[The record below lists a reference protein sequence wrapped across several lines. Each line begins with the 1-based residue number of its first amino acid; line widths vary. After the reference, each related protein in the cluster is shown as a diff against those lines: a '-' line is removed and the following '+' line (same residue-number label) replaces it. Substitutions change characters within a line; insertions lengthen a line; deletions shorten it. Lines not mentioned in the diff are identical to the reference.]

1 MIGGVK
7 SEVDKGKSTFS
18 DLNFRLHVKPLYI
31 IWILLFLY
39 FIATP
44 ADKLHIPFVIFK
56 VKLTNLLC
64 PLIAA
69 GFCLFYRQ
77 LYLERSY
84 IWIFLYLLV
93 CMCLSASQSAYF
105 STAIWFVGFF
115 VFTYL
120 FYFLLPMQF
129 VVHLPQETLWS
140 AYSAAFIVTG
150 CYVAAQFAC
159 SLFGINLP
167 GVEQWFGTV
176 ARGSAFCYEPSYY
189 ALYFTPFLMFENARY
204 LLGSSERIRLG
215 ALLFYNLCFLLSTS
229 TSCFFIYLCF
239 SLLQPYLALRL
250 FALFGALCGAIYF
263 AFPEMFQMLFKFF
276 YIGLTH
282 YSFVERWEGLMRDW
296 NFFLEFPWIGMGLG
310 AIPSYMQE
318 LAYGSA
324 WHADIDL
331 RNSFISTN
339 ITMELLASLGIL
351 GAVGFLWL
359 IGRIALDFWRTLS
372 LPITQEERIRLKALA
387 ISLLV
392 VLFALQFNQS
402 MMRAYLWIHVAI
414 AVAYASSLRA
424 RKELIG
430 QSPRFIDRRN
440 LSAQ

>member
-1 MIGGVK
+1 M
-7 SEVDKGKSTFS
+7 
-18 DLNFRLHVKPLYI
+18 NVKPLYI
-31 IWILLFLY
+31 IWGLLFLY

-44 ADKLHIPFVIFK
+44 ADKLHIPFVVFK

-77 LYLERSY
+77 LYVERSY
-84 IWIFLYLLV
+84 IWIFLYLLA
-93 CMCLSASQSAYF
+93 CMVLSASLSAYF
-105 STAIWFVGFF
+105 STAIWFVVFF
-115 VFTYL
+115 LFTFL

-129 VVHLPQETLWS
+129 VAHLPQETVWS

-159 SLFGINLP
+159 SLFGVNLP

-204 LLGSSERIRLG
+204 FLGSSERVKTG

-229 TSCFFIYLCF
+229 TSCFFIYVCF
-239 SLLQPYLALRL
+239 ALLQPYLALRL
-250 FALFGALCGAIYF
+250 FALFSGLCGAIYLV
-263 AFPEMFQMLFKFF
+263 FPEMFQMLFKFF

-282 YSFVERWEGLMRDW
+282 YSFVERWEGLVRDW
-296 NFFLEFPWIGMGLG
+296 DFFLEFPWIGVGLG

-331 RNSFISTN
+331 RNSLISTN

-351 GAVGFLWL
+351 GAAGFIWL
-359 IGRIALDFWRTLS
+359 IARIALDFWRTLS
-372 LPITQEERIRLKALA
+372 LPITAEERIRLKSLA

-402 MMRAYLWIHVAI
+402 MMRAYVWVHVAI
-414 AVAYASSLRA
+414 AVAYASSLR
-424 RKELIG
+424 IG
-430 QSPRFIDRRN
+430 SLDNGFIYKSIEKLRGE
-440 LSAQ
+440 